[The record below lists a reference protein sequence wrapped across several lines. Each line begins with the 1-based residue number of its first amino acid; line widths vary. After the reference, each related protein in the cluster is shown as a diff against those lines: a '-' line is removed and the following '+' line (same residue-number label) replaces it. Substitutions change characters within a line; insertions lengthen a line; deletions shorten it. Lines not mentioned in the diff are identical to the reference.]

1 MPRRPPRPCSHPGCG
16 RLTDTGRCELH
27 PHQHGWAP
35 DSERGTRQQ
44 RGYGREWE
52 RIRVAILRRD
62 RYLCQC
68 EECKAGNR
76 LTVAHEVD
84 HRIPK
89 ARGGTDDPDN
99 LRAINRDCHRRKT
112 AREGRGGSKN
122 W

>member
-1 MPRRPPRPCSHPGCG
+1 MASRAPRPCAHPGCG
-16 RLTDTGRCELH
+16 TLTDTGRCERH
-27 PHQHGWAP
+27 PARKYGWAP

-44 RGYGREWE
+44 RGYGRAWE
-52 RIRVAILRRD
+52 RTRAAVLRRD

-68 EECKAGNR
+68 EACKEAKR

-99 LRAINRDCHRRKT
+99 LCAINRDCHRRKT
-112 AREGRGGSKN
+112 AREKIQ
-122 W
+122 